1 MVRPENYT
9 NVWQIVGQH
18 LSKRTN
24 DLYVEFHF
32 VLTHSEKE
40 LGEAFHFNVSS
51 HPFKIFTYYKEKQ
64 VLKPFS
70 L

>member
-40 LGEAFHFNVSS
+40 LGEAFHFNS
-51 HPFKIFTYYKEKQ
+51 Q
-64 VLKPFS
+64 VQIIN
-70 L
+70 

>member
-40 LGEAFHFNVSS
+40 LGEAFRFNSQVQIINLKSS
-51 HPFKIFTYYKEKQ
+51 NLATIRHSA
-64 VLKPFS
+64 L
-70 L
+70 